1 MTDYSY
7 PSVLW
12 MYSLMALFVVAAVF
26 FLWKAVAS
34 GAVANDEE
42 PKYRMLEEDDDG
54 ARREG

>member
-1 MTDYSY
+1 MADYSY

-34 GAVANDEE
+34 GAIAKDEE
-42 PKYRMLEEDDDG
+42 PKYRMLEDEDST
-54 ARREG
+54 RREG